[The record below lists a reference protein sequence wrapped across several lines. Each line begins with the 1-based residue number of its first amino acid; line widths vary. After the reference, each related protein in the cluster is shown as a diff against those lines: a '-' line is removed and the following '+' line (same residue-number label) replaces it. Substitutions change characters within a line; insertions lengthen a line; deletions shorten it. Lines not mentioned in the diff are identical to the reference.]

1 MIKGWLERCDASH
14 SCPPQQDHILPCRV
28 IDVGSDTKDPK
39 LVITSGRTG
48 RWVAL
53 SHCWGLKLP
62 IRTDSHNI
70 NQHCKTIPLSTL
82 TANFRDAILITRGL
96 GLTFLWIDALCII
109 QDSIQDWYNESLKM
123 SYVYENA
130 VLTIA
135 AEASEGSKTGIFA
148 STQVSKAVRGKF
160 SVLFCLVMT
169 RAVVW
174 ESSFIFTNITSQY
187 FQDSLIYTL
196 K

>member
-1 MIKGWLERCDASH
+1 
-14 SCPPQQDHILPCRV
+14 
-28 IDVGSDTKDPK
+28 
-39 LVITSGRTG
+39 
-48 RWVAL
+48 
-53 SHCWGLKLP
+53 
-62 IRTDSHNI
+62 
-70 NQHCKTIPLSTL
+70 
-82 TANFRDAILITRGL
+82 
-96 GLTFLWIDALCII
+96 
-109 QDSIQDWYNESLKM
+109 M